1 MNEVEAM
8 KTYVVKIGGQAV
20 QDLDD
25 SFFNQLV
32 VWQEA
37 GIKVIIV
44 HGGGPQ
50 IGAISQQLGIAAPKI
65 DGIRVTN
72 KQEIRVVQA
81 VLLGVVQPSL
91 INKLK
96 QHQIQANSLNLN
108 SQVDLKGTEID
119 TDRYGLVGKLVSC
132 RLPEVAFNQDIRVVA
147 PLVETNSGQLLNVNA
162 DSFAAGLAKQI
173 KADKLLFLTDVP
185 GVLHEHEV
193 IDELSELKAKQLFN
207 DGEITSGMIPKINAA
222 VTALK
227 SGVDS
232 VAITGSLTAPG
243 TEISLANEEVI

>member
-1 MNEVEAM
+1 M

-20 QDLDD
+20 EDLND
-25 SFFNQLV
+25 SFFSQLRL
-32 VWQEA
+32 WQSD

-50 IGAISQQLGIAAPKI
+50 IGKVSQKLGILAPKI
-65 DGIRVTN
+65 DGIRVTSE
-72 KQEIRVVQA
+72 QEIAVVQA
-81 VLLGVVQPSL
+81 VLLGVVQPQL
-91 INKLK
+91 IDKLK
-96 QHQIQANSLNLN
+96 QHQIFANSLNLN
-108 SQVDLKGTEID
+108 SNVNLNGTEID
-119 TDRYGLVGKLVSC
+119 TSNYGLVGKLVSC
-132 RLPEVAFNQDIRVVA
+132 DLDPGHPDLGIGVLA
-147 PLVETNSGQLLNVNA
+147 PLVKNQFGKLLNVNA

-173 KADKLLFLTDVP
+173 QADKLLFLTDVP
-185 GVLHEHEV
+185 GVLHEHQLIEK
-193 IDELSELKAKQLFN
+193 LSELKAKELFQ